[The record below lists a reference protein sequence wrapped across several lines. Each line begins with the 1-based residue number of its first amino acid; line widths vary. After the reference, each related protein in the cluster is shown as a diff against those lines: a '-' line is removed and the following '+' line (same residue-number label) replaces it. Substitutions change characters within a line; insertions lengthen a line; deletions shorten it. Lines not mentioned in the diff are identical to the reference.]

1 MQTPPKLGKPSL
13 SPFIIYSKA
22 LANTIGES
30 TFCNQP
36 FLMSSSQECGT
47 SIKLALKRWP
57 FLRFFFSKSKPICRP
72 FSQIYTVSQPFSV
85 CLSSLALCRHLHVL
99 FFNISHTP
107 PCLFQSLSLSLS
119 RPHAPPVFPDTVRRQ
134 SCGLMVTWLCGVYC
148 IVRQLPALPSAV
160 LTVLSWMNEHSVLT
174 RGATV
179 SNNKSLLSSVK
190 FCTLLD
196 LVSLLGLW

>member
-1 MQTPPKLGKPSL
+1 
-13 SPFIIYSKA
+13 
-22 LANTIGES
+22 
-30 TFCNQP
+30 
-36 FLMSSSQECGT
+36 MSSSQECGT
-47 SIKLALKRWP
+47 SVKLALKRWP
-57 FLRFFFSKSKPICRP
+57 FLSFFFPNQNQFADRSHRFTQFLSHFLFVCPPWPCAD
-72 FSQIYTVSQPFSV
+72 IYTSF
-85 CLSSLALCRHLHVL
+85 

>member
-1 MQTPPKLGKPSL
+1 MEQVLNWRWNADPW
-13 SPFIIYSKA
+13 
-22 LANTIGES
+22 
-30 TFCNQP
+30 
-36 FLMSSSQECGT
+36 SS
-47 SIKLALKRWP
+47 
-57 FLRFFFSKSKPICRP
+57 FSKLKPICRP

-85 CLSSLALCRHLHVL
+85 CLSLLALRRHFHVS

-107 PCLFQSLSLSLS
+107 LCCFLSLLLSLSL
-119 RPHAPPVFPDTVRRQ
+119 PHAPPVFPDTVRRQ
-134 SCGLMVTWLCGVYC
+134 SCGLMVTWLCRVYC

-190 FCTLLD
+190 FYKLLD
-196 LVSLLGLW
+196 LVSLLGLWKLCTWACTIYNRFLCICIYIIKQMQWTY

>member
-1 MQTPPKLGKPSL
+1 MERVLNWRWNADPFWGFFFPNQNQFADRSHRFTQFLSHFLFVCPPWPCAD
-13 SPFIIYSKA
+13 IYTS
-22 LANTIGES
+22 
-30 TFCNQP
+30 F
-36 FLMSSSQECGT
+36 FLIFLTLRRVSSSH
-47 SIKLALKRWP
+47 SR
-57 FLRFFFSKSKPICRP
+57 
-72 FSQIYTVSQPFSV
+72 
-85 CLSSLALCRHLHVL
+85 CLSVVL
-99 FFNISHTP
+99 TP
-107 PCLFQSLSLSLS
+107 
-119 RPHAPPVFPDTVRRQ
+119 PPVFPDTVRRQ

-196 LVSLLGLW
+196 LVILLGLW